1 MTRCSHDENLKVVRR
16 LYLYNVQIRSSVHQ
30 SHTHHKPRTTE
41 SSKRPCVH
49 SHHHHTEEAAGP
61 FPYIRESYV
70 ETPHALMEALG
81 AHEHPSTLTGAAAG
95 AIGAL
100 AAIRSVQNFQVG
112 GAVHNIE
119 GLGNVALAAAG
130 GLTAFEMLSEAGEAH
145 GHAHGHAEG
154 HGFGLVGA
162 LEVAHGLAELTVGGM
177 ELRRP
182 GRTGASV
189 LRLIKGT
196 SILAA
201 QLVPSVAGL
210 ANFVAL
216 GSTIAGAV
224 VDPLH

>member
-1 MTRCSHDENLKVVRR
+1 MS
-16 LYLYNVQIRSSVHQ
+16 LYLYDVLIRSSAHQ
-30 SHTHHKPRTTE
+30 PHTHHKPRVSN
-41 SSKRPCVH
+41 SSGQECVH
-49 SHHHHTEEAAGP
+49 SHHHAKEAAGP
-61 FPYIRESYV
+61 LPYIRESYV

-81 AHEHPSTLTGAAAG
+81 AHEHPSALTGAAAG
-95 AIGAL
+95 AVGAL
-100 AAIRSVQNFQVG
+100 AAVRSLQNFQVG

-119 GLGNVALAAAG
+119 GVGNLALAAAG
-130 GLTAFEMLSEAGEAH
+130 GLTAYEMFTEAGEAH
-145 GHAHGHAEG
+145 GHGHGHAEG
-154 HGFGLVGA
+154 HGFGLIGA

-177 ELRRP
+177 ELRKP

-224 VDPLH
+224 ADPYH